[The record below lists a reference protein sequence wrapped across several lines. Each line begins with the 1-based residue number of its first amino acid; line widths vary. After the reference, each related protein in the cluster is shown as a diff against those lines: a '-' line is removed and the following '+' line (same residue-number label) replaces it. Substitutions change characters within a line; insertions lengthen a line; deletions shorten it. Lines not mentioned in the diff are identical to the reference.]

1 MLGKLSTTNL
11 RTQTLDMFLIYLLY
25 SFYSRPL
32 HTDLSLSRAGF
43 ISSLYAV
50 LRRAPGTWLTVK
62 SAFE

>member
-43 ISSLYAV
+43 IYSLYAV
-50 LRRAPGTWLTVK
+50 LRRAPGT
-62 SAFE
+62 